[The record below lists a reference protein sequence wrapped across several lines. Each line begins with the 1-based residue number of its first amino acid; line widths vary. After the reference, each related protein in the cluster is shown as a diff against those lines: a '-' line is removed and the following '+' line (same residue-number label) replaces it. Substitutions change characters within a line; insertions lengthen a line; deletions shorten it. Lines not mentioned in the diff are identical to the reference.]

1 MAIQEQMLINY
12 PPMATP
18 NPGRAIGHSL
28 LVANSKFYIG
38 MTTNYV
44 PTATNGPN

>member
-1 MAIQEQMLINY
+1 MLINTES
-12 PPMATP
+12 MATP
-18 NPGRAIGHSL
+18 NPGKAMGHSL
-28 LVANSKFYIG
+28 HIANNKVYIG